1 MLLFWRL
8 RLVKCIQDPEFT
20 VAVEGIGE
28 LGMPQTP
35 QNLHNLV
42 QNIEQFCSQLQYTSF
57 QSITEHRCEWLV
69 GASMLESLARKKGKA
84 YVQKE
89 FLRLNTSKKTFQMP
103 EKSLLSIIEMRKAQR
118 FSSVLF
124 LLHDAIP
131 QEKDILNGGTQSIM
145 EVAAGLAILGQM
157 KVKIACL
164 SGAVPVIERAYPNV
178 KSLNLLIGYDN
189 FTGFLNQ
196 YIAEGMRFDSVVA
209 TYFVTVWML
218 KALILRIESVTSNDT
233 PKLFYFVQDYES
245 WFPLPESYKY
255 AAMLS
260 YFALPSRNFTICT
273 YSLWIDNMLRKLHNI
288 GNEYIDTETGPYF
301 NLRIRHVETHPI
313 SINGVIS
320 DHHSYKKIWSNS
332 IFIGS
337 NFNIVR
343 VGVMIRPHTP
353 RRAPEMSINMLKL
366 FARLAIP
373 NLEFH
378 TFGCSLPTF
387 NKVFPRSSYA
397 NSSIQFIKHHGILGR
412 YEMMALLR
420 SIHVFADLSIWQA
433 LGYTAFEGMS
443 YGVVPVMKENSGL
456 SRYIVNNT
464 NGLLI
469 VDDNSCNDS
478 CTLMHFANAIRLLQ
492 RNTTLLSDLSKQA
505 RFTASQHNTYNTTR
519 SWMAMLANT

>member
-89 FLRLNTSKKTFQMP
+89 FLRLDTSKKRF
-103 EKSLLSIIEMRKAQR
+103 KCLKNSLLSIIEMRKAQR

-164 SGAVPVIERAYPNV
+164 SGAVPVIERAYPNI

-196 YIAEGMRFDSVVA
+196 YIAKGMRFDSVVA

-218 KALILRIESVTSNDT
+218 KALILRIESVSSNDT

-260 YFALPSRNFTICT
+260 YFC
-273 YSLWIDNMLRKLHNI
+273 
-288 GNEYIDTETGPYF
+288 
-301 NLRIRHVETHPI
+301 
-313 SINGVIS
+313 
-320 DHHSYKKIWSNS
+320 
-332 IFIGS
+332 
-337 NFNIVR
+337 
-343 VGVMIRPHTP
+343 
-353 RRAPEMSINMLKL
+353 
-366 FARLAIP
+366 FAK
-373 NLEFH
+373 
-378 TFGCSLPTF
+378 S
-387 NKVFPRSSYA
+387 
-397 NSSIQFIKHHGILGR
+397 
-412 YEMMALLR
+412 
-420 SIHVFADLSIWQA
+420 
-433 LGYTAFEGMS
+433 
-443 YGVVPVMKENSGL
+443 
-456 SRYIVNNT
+456 
-464 NGLLI
+464 
-469 VDDNSCNDS
+469 
-478 CTLMHFANAIRLLQ
+478 
-492 RNTTLLSDLSKQA
+492 
-505 RFTASQHNTYNTTR
+505 
-519 SWMAMLANT
+519 